1 VYSELLQMWANGR
14 LIKAEQTFKIV
25 LLLYYTSIYYLRNT
39 ALNFLFLL
47 DRQFYNLYTSNRHA
61 LVGDYF
67 LNIELFLL
75 H

>member
-39 ALNFLFLL
+39 ALNFFFLL
-47 DRQFYNLYTSNRHA
+47 DRQFSNLYNRQA

-75 H
+75 Y